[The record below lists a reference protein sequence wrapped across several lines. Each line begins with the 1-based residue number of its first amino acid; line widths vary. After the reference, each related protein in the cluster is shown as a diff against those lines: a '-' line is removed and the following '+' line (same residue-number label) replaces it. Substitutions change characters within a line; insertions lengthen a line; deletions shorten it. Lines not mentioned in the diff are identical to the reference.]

1 MTTSE
6 RLKLSRPFDPPTIST
21 VELVSP
27 TRREEARSAMA
38 IVAELKDQGVPI
50 RDIAVVARD
59 LDSYEQ
65 PLFRAAVHYGLS
77 PVFWTQLYVTRTRP
91 YALIESICEA
101 LDAEKLDRRTLLRP
115 LEHRWTPSNASSDD
129 WPIEPATLYRV
140 QHLLPQDAR
149 STEQWIEVL
158 ETIDDIDDR
167 FTTYA
172 EWLDGVPE
180 PNPET
185 VTAVL
190 GDVVEAY
197 VDHGLAVTKENDSSA
212 LLDTET
218 DARAVVRVRTLVQQL
233 RYKFADRLDEGA
245 LERSWGD
252 VADLA
257 NVIATQRP
265 GRREHS
271 NARALDVLEANDV
284 WMLNIPYVIA
294 VGMTADDWPRAT
306 ESAVPP
312 EFQEI
317 VLRGDDDTSK
327 LAPRTAWTDGRD
339 RDQFLDVFRAA
350 GTGVI
355 LTRHTET
362 VDGDDVHPSPF
373 LDHLDLET
381 VAESRCQRLLSKD
394 RELPPEVQGFL
405 EKRAEATT
413 NE

>member
-6 RLKLSRPFDPPTIST
+6 RLKLSRPFDPPTIPT

-38 IVAELKDQGVPI
+38 IVVELRDRDIPI

-65 PLFRAAVHYGLS
+65 PLYRAAVQYGIT

-91 YALIESICEA
+91 YALVESICEA
-101 LDAEKLDRRTLLRP
+101 LDADEPDRRTLLRP
-115 LEHRWTPSNASSDD
+115 LEHRWTPFNEPADD
-129 WPIEPATLYRV
+129 WPIDPEILYRV
-140 QHLLPQDAR
+140 KHALPQDAR
-149 STEQWIEVL
+149 SIDEWIEIL
-158 ETIDDIDDR
+158 ETIDDADSR
-167 FTTYA
+167 FTTFVK
-172 EWLDGVPE
+172 WLDNVPE

-185 VTAVL
+185 VTSVL
-190 GDVVEAY
+190 SDVVEAY
-197 VDHGLAVTKENDSSA
+197 ADHGLAVTKESDSPA

-233 RYKFADRLDEGA
+233 RHKFVDRLDEGT

-271 NARALDVLEANDV
+271 NARALDVREANDV
-284 WMLNIPYVIA
+284 WMLDIQYVIA
-294 VGMTADDWPRAT
+294 VGMTADEWPRTT

-350 GTGVI
+350 QTGVI
-355 LTRHTET
+355 LTRHIQT

-381 VAESRCQRLLSKD
+381 VAELHRQRLLSTD
-394 RELPPEVQGFL
+394 RKLPPEVQGFL
-405 EKRAEATT
+405 EKQTEATA

>member
-1 MTTSE
+1 
-6 RLKLSRPFDPPTIST
+6 
-21 VELVSP
+21 
-27 TRREEARSAMA
+27 MA
-38 IVAELKDQGVPI
+38 IVAELRDRDVPI

-65 PLFRAAVHYGLS
+65 SLFRAAIQYGIA
-77 PVFWTQLYVTRTRP
+77 PVFWRQLYVTRTRP
-91 YALIESICEA
+91 YALVESVCEA
-101 LDAEKLDRRTLLRP
+101 LDADELDRRTLLRP
-115 LEHRWTPSNASSDD
+115 LEHRWAPSNAPSDD
-129 WPIEPATLYRV
+129 WPVDPATLYRV
-140 QHLLPQDAR
+140 KHALPQGAR
-149 STEQWIEVL
+149 PTEEWIEVL
-158 ETIDDIDDR
+158 ETIDDADAR
-167 FTTYA
+167 FTTFV
-172 EWLDGVPE
+172 EWLADVPE

-185 VTAVL
+185 VTSVL

-197 VDHGLAVTKENDSSA
+197 ADHGLAVTRESDSPA

-218 DARAVVRVRTLVQQL
+218 DARAVVRGRTLVQQL
-233 RYKFADRLDEGA
+233 RHKFADRLQEET

-271 NARALDVLEANDV
+271 NARALDILEANDV
-284 WMLNIPYVIA
+284 WMLDVQYVIA
-294 VGMTADDWPRAT
+294 VGMTADEWPRAT
-306 ESAVPP
+306 ESVVPP
-312 EFQEI
+312 EFQEV

-355 LTRHTET
+355 LTRHTQT
-362 VDGDDVHPSPF
+362 VDGDDVHSSPF
-373 LDHLDLET
+373 LDHLDLQT
-381 VAESRCQRLLSKD
+381 VAESHRQQLLSTN
-394 RELPPEVQGFL
+394 RELPPEIQDFL
-405 EKRAEATT
+405 EERAEATA